1 METLSNN
8 NELSWRSQVSSPI
21 FIGGCLIPV
30 TVIAADLLQPTLTP
44 QLLSRVGN
52 FSMANF
58 NHWILLSISFFLVYC
73 TVVAVIPT
81 IGKQKLGVSTDLPE
95 FSYFSW
101 FSMIFGAGIGIGM
114 LTWGV
119 TEPMSGMQNNPDV
132 VRGITNSVSDNN
144 VSSALKWS
152 YTQWGLSAWAIYAV
166 VGLAIAFTGHRQKLP
181 LTISTSLTPLFGN
194 AMRGK
199 LGFFVDMCAIATTL
213 LCIMQTLGYAL
224 EESVICFSQTTG
236 ISSLMNDDGTATIS
250 GKLGASTLIVAL
262 GAASAMSGLHRGIKW
277 LSNINVVL
285 SLTVLAVILI
295 AGSFKSGVFM
305 LLSSVFDYL
314 INLPEI
320 MFSVWSRDGTEIGNG
335 LQKWQGTWA
344 MFHWSWW
351 LAFAPFV
358 GVFLA
363 RISKGRTVREYVF
376 MTVVVPA
383 LFCMMWMAIA
393 GGNSLQLELNGV
405 ANGSIFDAVTGQKIF
420 VMVDHLFSSPWV
432 GWGVSC
438 ILVMLLVTYL
448 ATSIDSAF
456 IVIAT
461 LVNQEGRSSS
471 TPSAVLVWASI
482 LMATMG
488 LLVLSVGFYSVRG
501 AMVVAAVPISG
512 IIMVLCVSL
521 SVAMYKDCYTS
532 NDQIV
537 DQLPEG
543 A

>member
-1 METLSNN
+1 METLSNT
-8 NELSWRSQVSSPI
+8 NESSWRSQVSSPI
-21 FIGGCLIPV
+21 FIGGCLVPV
-30 TVIAADLLQPTLTP
+30 TVIAADILQPTLTP
-44 QLLSRVGN
+44 ELLNRLGN

-73 TVVAVIPT
+73 IVVAAIPT
-81 IGKQKLGVSTDLPE
+81 IGKQKLGVSSDLPE

-101 FSMIFGAGIGIGM
+101 FSMIFSAGIGISM

-119 TEPMSGMQNNPDV
+119 SEPMSGMQSNPDV
-132 VRGITNSVSDNN
+132 VRGITNSVSNNN

-152 YTQWGLSAWAIYAV
+152 YTQWGLSAWSIYAV
-166 VGLAIAFTGHRQKLP
+166 VGLAIAYTGHRQKLP
-181 LTISTSLTPLFGN
+181 LTISTSLTPLLGN

-213 LCIMQTLGYAL
+213 LCIIQTLGYAL

-236 ISSLMNDDGTATIS
+236 ISSLMNDDGTATIA

-285 SLTVLAVILI
+285 SLCVLAIILI

-320 MFSVWSRDGTEIGNG
+320 MFSVWSKDGTEIGNG
-335 LQKWQGTWA
+335 LQKWQGNWA

-376 MTVVVPA
+376 MTVAVPA
-383 LFCMMWMAIA
+383 FFCMMWMAIA

-420 VMVDHLFSSPWV
+420 VMVEYLFSNPWV
-432 GWGVSC
+432 GWIVSC
-438 ILVMLLVTYL
+438 ILVTLLITYL

-461 LVNQEGRSSS
+461 LVNQDVRSSS
-471 TPSAVLVWASI
+471 TPRAVVVWASI
-482 LMATMG
+482 LMATMS

-512 IIMVLCVSL
+512 ITMALCVSL
-521 SVAMYKDCYTS
+521 SVALYKDCYIST
-532 NDQIV
+532 DQIV

-543 A
+543 T